1 MKHLSKS
8 LFITAFPTWALLLAL
23 HSISNFSLQKLG
35 ILLSSM
41 TVIVF
46 FAGLYLKPRART
58 SAFLLP
64 YTLLM
69 GTGLAIALF
78 YLDTYA
84 VLLTSSLVVLWWA
97 YLSWYSYLPAVKDSK
112 LQLHQQL
119 PKLEFETSDGKK
131 ISTDELPGDFKIL
144 MFYRGNWCP
153 LCVAQIKEVAAH
165 YRELQEMNTTVLLIS
180 PQPSQHHSNLHKKFN
195 VPFYYVKDVKN
206 RVARALG
213 IAHLQG
219 IPFGFQL
226 LGYDSDTVFPTVII
240 TNKKGNI
247 IHIEQTDNY
256 RVRPEPSAYI
266 SIIKY
271 YN

>member
-1 MKHLSKS
+1 
-8 LFITAFPTWALLLAL
+8 
-23 HSISNFSLQKLG
+23 
-35 ILLSSM
+35 
-41 TVIVF
+41 
-46 FAGLYLKPRART
+46 
-58 SAFLLP
+58 
-64 YTLLM
+64 
-69 GTGLAIALF
+69 
-78 YLDTYA
+78 
-84 VLLTSSLVVLWWA
+84 
-97 YLSWYSYLPAVKDSK
+97 
-112 LQLHQQL
+112 
-119 PKLEFETSDGKK
+119 
-131 ISTDELPGDFKIL
+131 

-180 PQPSQHHSNLHKKFN
+180 PQPSQHHSNLSKKFN

-213 IAHLQG
+213 IVHLQG

-240 TNKKGNI
+240 TDKEGNI

-266 SIIKY
+266 SIIKH